1 MELKLTKDEVK
12 TIIEALHKRAA
23 LCAKKPNAANDR
35 HGEELYLLEKNVD
48 EQLREFEA
56 HENRNGQVETLAHYR
71 GLDDRTLVIQC
82 LWYKGELTDR
92 IGESVSWECYTAAD
106 GFGAGL
112 LSDEL
117 MEINDGW
124 DWSHIRDSS
133 DQAFAAMANILRP
146 LLPAIVEGPVSVTG
160 RRTL

>member
-1 MELKLTKDEVK
+1 MELKLTKEQVE
-12 TIIEALHKRAA
+12 TIIEALHKRAR
-23 LCAKKPNAANDR
+23 LCAKKPNAANVS
-35 HGEELYLLEKNVD
+35 HMEELRALEKNVD
-48 EQLREFEA
+48 EQLTQFEA

-71 GLDDRTLVIQC
+71 GLADRELVIAC

-92 IGESVSWECYTAAD
+92 IGECISWEVYQAA
-106 GFGAGL
+106 
-112 LSDEL
+112 DEL

-133 DQAFAAMANILRP
+133 DQAFNAMANILRP

-160 RRTL
+160 MRTL

>member
-1 MELKLTKDEVK
+1 MELKLSKDEVE
-12 TIIEALHKRAA
+12 TIIEALHKRAW
-23 LCAKKPNAANDR
+23 LCAKKPNAANVNHMD
-35 HGEELYLLEKNVD
+35 ELRELEKKV
-48 EQLREFEA
+48 ESQFQKFEA
-56 HENRNGQVETLAHYR
+56 HENRNGQIETLAHYR
-71 GLDDRTLVIQC
+71 GLDDRKLVIAC

-92 IGESVSWECYTAAD
+92 IGEVISWEVYQAAD

-133 DQAFAAMANILRP
+133 PQAFTAMANILRP
-146 LLPAIVEGPVSVTG
+146 LLSAIVEGPVSVTG
-160 RRTL
+160 MRTL